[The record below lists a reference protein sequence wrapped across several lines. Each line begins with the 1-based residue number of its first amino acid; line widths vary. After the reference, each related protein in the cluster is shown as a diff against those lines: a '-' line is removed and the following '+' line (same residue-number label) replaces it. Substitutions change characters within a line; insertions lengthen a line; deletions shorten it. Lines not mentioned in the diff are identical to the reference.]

1 MFSSLFISIL
11 AQAPAVDAGG
21 FNVMTVG
28 DRSYT
33 IQELFLM
40 GGVMMWPILALSVVG
55 VFVFILCLFITR
67 SGNVMSR
74 KFMEAAESLIFRRD
88 LVGLEYLCEKD
99 DSSIARIVLRTAK
112 YMSVV
117 QNPSSEEIHET
128 AAAEGSRQAG
138 IFTRKI
144 SWLSD
149 IGSVAPMFG
158 LLGTVTG
165 MIRTFFEISNGNFE
179 GVKQMQMAGGV
190 AEALITTAAGLMIG
204 IPALLAYAYFR
215 GVVQKN
221 LSNMESAATHIVSM
235 LVNQR
240 RRELAGVPAADPVF
254 HQAVTMPPLD
264 DDFIAERRNSPRL

>member
-1 MFSSLFISIL
+1 MFSFISTSLL
-11 AQAPAVDAGG
+11 AQQAVSSKGLE
-21 FNVMTVG
+21 VMTVG
-28 DRSYT
+28 GKAYT
-33 IQELFLM
+33 VQELFVM
-40 GGVMMWPILALSVVG
+40 GGVMMWPILILSIVG

-74 KFMEAAESLIFRRD
+74 KFMEAAETLIFRRD
-88 LVGLEYLCEKD
+88 MVGLEYLCEKD
-99 DSSIARIVLRTAK
+99 DSCIARIVLRTVK
-112 YMSVV
+112 YMASA
-117 QNPSSEEIHET
+117 QSPSPEEINET

-138 IFTRKI
+138 MFTRKI

-149 IGSVAPMFG
+149 IGAVAPMFG

-204 IPALLAYAYFR
+204 IPALLAYSYFR

-221 LSNMESAATHIVSM
+221 LSNLESATTHIVTM
-235 LVNQR
+235 LISQK
-240 RRELAGVPAADPVF
+240 RREEAGVPVVDHARSTP
-254 HQAVTMPPLD
+254 VTMPPLD
-264 DDFIAERRNSPRL
+264 DEFVSERRSSPRL

>member
-1 MFSSLFISIL
+1 MLFSLI
-11 AQAPAVDAGG
+11 AQSAAASGG

-28 DRSYT
+28 DKTYT
-33 IQELFLM
+33 VQELFQM
-40 GGVMMWPILALSVVG
+40 GGVMMWPILVLSVVA

-67 SGNVMSR
+67 PGNVMSR
-74 KFMEAAESLIFRRD
+74 RFMESAETLIVRRD

-99 DSSIARIVLRTAK
+99 DSSIARIILRIVK
-112 YMSVV
+112 YMSGVR
-117 QNPSSEEIHET
+117 NPSLEEIRET
-128 AAAEGSRQAG
+128 AEAEGSRQAG

-190 AEALITTAAGLMIG
+190 AEALLTTAAGLMVG
-204 IPALLAYAYFR
+204 IPALLSYAYFR

-221 LSNMESAATHIVSM
+221 LSNLESATTHV
-235 LVNQR
+235 
-240 RRELAGVPAADPVF
+240 
-254 HQAVTMPPLD
+254 VTMLSAMKNRGEALD
-264 DDFIAERRNSPRL
+264 DDGYVAPRSVVIPPPDEEFRSARPGESPRL